1 VAVLSRLEYQILSV
15 MTALS
20 VMIQAAARRFVPQ
33 ITPDT
38 SGYLEI
44 YGFPAML
51 AQPRTPLYG
60 WLVAILDFGRGSYVV
75 VPAFQITTYVAAC
88 WLFVAE
94 LRSYGLSRRASLSVG
109 AALLFANAFLMDSN
123 WIHPELLAITCA
135 LLAFAGVVHLTG
147 PQSRRWGWALVCAG
161 AACSYIL
168 RPSFLP
174 LVVVLPTFFLCLRAV
189 HGDPLAPARAA
200 IIFLVSVF
208 PFVGIASLR
217 TATVGD
223 PNIVSFGGYVMSGMA
238 TLMLSDD
245 VVASLPGDIKPLAA
259 GLLNA
264 RRAGE
269 ESGRMIGI
277 PLNASNVRSYYS
289 VALGYFDVLA
299 RTHDDMLVL
308 TASTRR
314 PGESWVNFNRR
325 LMRFSLAVIHATPER
340 YAAWVVGASTRMFGR
355 SVATNLPAMLAILV
369 VAVVWPWRL
378 LAKRKTGVAPDS
390 RLDIPVMA
398 TCAILWLVASGI
410 LTILIHAPAI
420 RFIETSSLLVAAP
433 IIYWAALLL
442 KPQIQILS
450 AGDRV

>member
-1 VAVLSRLEYQILSV
+1 
-15 MTALS
+15 
-20 VMIQAAARRFVPQ
+20 
-33 ITPDT
+33 
-38 SGYLEI
+38 
-44 YGFPAML
+44 
-51 AQPRTPLYG
+51 
-60 WLVAILDFGRGSYVV
+60 
-75 VPAFQITTYVAAC
+75 
-88 WLFVAE
+88 
-94 LRSYGLSRRASLSVG
+94 
-109 AALLFANAFLMDSN
+109 
-123 WIHPELLAITCA
+123 
-135 LLAFAGVVHLTG
+135 
-147 PQSRRWGWALVCAG
+147 
-161 AACSYIL
+161 
-168 RPSFLP
+168 
-174 LVVVLPTFFLCLRAV
+174 
-189 HGDPLAPARAA
+189 
-200 IIFLVSVF
+200 
-208 PFVGIASLR
+208 
-217 TATVGD
+217 
-223 PNIVSFGGYVMSGMA
+223 
-238 TLMLSDD
+238 
-245 VVASLPGDIKPLAA
+245 
-259 GLLNA
+259 
-264 RRAGE
+264 
-269 ESGRMIGI
+269 MIGI

-314 PGESWVNFNRR
+314 PGENWVDFNRR